1 MTVLLSIL
9 YIRVPPPMR
18 NPTAR
23 PSMFRKGVGEENK
36 MLGID
41 VSKSKLASSLVDPKS
56 LLAISSSVITND
68 ATGVDS
74 LLSSIDP
81 KIAWVVEPTG
91 RYSALVV
98 KQATEA
104 GRRVLL
110 APPRAAKLFL
120 KSNNPRAK
128 TDKIDG
134 RGLALFGLSRPLKPF
149 PQKSENVEHLDQLLS
164 ARKGLSRARSSLTQ
178 QKNELPYAADA
189 LTKAIN
195 AVHEQI
201 GQLDK
206 AIHKQV
212 TIHPEFS
219 LVNTLMQI
227 PGVGELTAAAVASR
241 LVSKAFPTPDAFVA
255 YVGLDVGV
263 RNSGKSI
270 GRVKLSKQGDAEL
283 RRLLYISALAN
294 LRCKKSVF
302 KDRYNQEIARG
313 RKPTAALNIIARKIA
328 HICWALQKHPG
339 PFDASR
345 VYRGQQ
351 SVSGNQNLDNQQED

>member
-1 MTVLLSIL
+1 
-9 YIRVPPPMR
+9 
-18 NPTAR
+18 
-23 PSMFRKGVGEENK
+23 

-41 VSKSKLASSLVDPKS
+41 VSKSKLDFSFVDPRS
-56 LLAISSSVITND
+56 LLAISSSVLTNN
-68 ATGVDS
+68 AAGVDR

-81 KIAWVVEPTG
+81 KVPWVVEPTG

-134 RGLALFGLSRPLKPF
+134 YGLALFGLSRRLSPF

-164 ARKGLSRARSSLTQ
+164 ARKGLSKALSSLKQ
-178 QKNELPYAADA
+178 RKEEMPYAADA
-189 LTKAIN
+189 LTKAID
-195 AVHEQI
+195 AIHEQI
-201 GQLDK
+201 DQLDK
-206 AIHKQV
+206 SIHKQV
-212 TIHPEFS
+212 TNHPEFS

-241 LVSKAFPTPDAFVA
+241 LASRTFPTPDAFVA

-270 GRVKLSKQGDAEL
+270 GRVKLTKQGDAEL
-283 RRLLYISALAN
+283 RRLLFMAAMAN
-294 LRCKKSVF
+294 LRCKQSVF
-302 KDRYNQEIARG
+302 KDRYHQEIARG
-313 RKPTAALNIIARKIA
+313 RKSTAALNIIARKIA
-328 HICWALQKHPG
+328 HICWALQKNPA

-345 VYRGQQ
+345 VYKTPQPSPGD
-351 SVSGNQNLDNQQED
+351 QNLDKRQEG